1 MSTPNRLT
9 ASVAALAVVAAACGG
24 RARPAVTREAPA
36 TGQPAASG
44 PASSRPAAVPAG
56 DTTGL
61 LRVRFARG
69 TTSGIVNDSLQD
81 GETQGYLIGAEQ
93 GQVMMA
99 HAITWPV
106 RERESAPA
114 AATVRVFSV
123 LDGSELSAPFG
134 AGALWSGRLPATG
147 DFIVRVS
154 ATGATAYTLAVQIP
168 RRLSVGGGH
177 PTAAIR
183 GSAPSRAPVD
193 YIIDGESGRTLA
205 ASLRER
211 DPATLHVY
219 GLDDGMQLAP
229 LSERRRLWA
238 GRLPASQSYV
248 ISVVP
253 AEEGAEYEL
262 SIALR

>member
-1 MSTPNRLT
+1 MG
-9 ASVAALAVVAAACGG
+9 A
-24 RARPAVTREAPA
+24 APA
-36 TGQPAASG
+36 ADQPAESG
-44 PASSRPAAVPAG
+44 PTVVPAG

-69 TTSGIVNDSLQD
+69 TTSGIVNDSLRD

-123 LDGSELSAPFG
+123 PDGSELSAPFG

-147 DFIVRVS
+147 DVIVRVS

-168 RRLSVGGGH
+168 RRLSVGAEH

-219 GLDDGMQLAP
+219 GLDDGTQLAP

-238 GRLPASQSYV
+238 GRLPASQNYV